1 MDGATPRSFRATV
14 QYDGAAYQGFQRQR
28 RGPQGQGASIQEEL
42 ESALARL
49 AGRPVRVTGAGRTD
63 TGVHALGQVVG
74 FTIEWPTRHGD
85 AALLRAL
92 NAHLPPDI
100 AICALAEAPVGF
112 HPRFDARRRT
122 YEYRVVNT
130 PVRQP
135 LLRQRAWHVAA
146 ALDEARMNAAAGLL
160 LGVHDFAT
168 FGRAPVGDTAA
179 RGGNTVRQVYL
190 AEWRREGDMLLFR
203 VCANAFLYRMVR
215 SLVGSLRKV
224 GEGRWSVDDF
234 AAALA
239 ARDRKRSASAA
250 PAHGLY
256 LVAVDYDSAVAEYID
271 GHAASR

>member
-1 MDGATPRSFRATV
+1 MDGARPRSFRATV
-14 QYDGAAYQGFQRQR
+14 QYDGRAYQGFQRQR
-28 RGPQGQGASIQEEL
+28 RGPRGEGASIQEEL
-42 ESALARL
+42 EGALARL
-49 AGRPVRVTGAGRTD
+49 AGHPVRVTGAGRTD

-74 FTIEWPTRHGD
+74 FTIEWPTGRGD

-100 AICALAEAPVGF
+100 AISALSESPVGF

-135 LLRQRAWHVAA
+135 LLRQRAWHVVA
-146 ALDEARMNAAAGLL
+146 ALDEGRMNAAAALL
-160 LGVHDFAT
+160 PGVHDFAT
-168 FGRAPVGDTAA
+168 FGRAPVGD
-179 RGGNTVRQVYL
+179 NTVREVYL

-203 VCANAFLYRMVR
+203 ICANAFLYRMVR

-256 LVAVDYDSAVAEYID
+256 LVAVEYDSAVAEQIE